1 MPYRL
6 LADAVVVLHLTF
18 VLFVIAGGLFVL
30 KWKRLTWVHLPAVIW
45 GVSVEWLDVICPLT
59 PLENWFRAASS
70 ENDYKGDF
78 LQQYAISILYPDNLT
93 RDTQIVLGALLLLIN
108 VFIYSYVLRE
118 NLTRGRIL

>member
-1 MPYRL
+1 M
-6 LADAVVVLHLTF
+6 LADAIVVFHLTF

-30 KWKRLTWVHLPAVIW
+30 KWKRLAWVHLPAVIW

-59 PLENWFRAASS
+59 PLENWFRAVSS

-78 LQQYAISILYPDNLT
+78 LQQYAMSILYQDNLT

-118 NLTRGRIL
+118 NLTRGRILRSR